1 MIVPTLPAI
10 RLVQVQPAHFLA
22 VAGKGEPEGAAF
34 GKATEALLRVAE
46 AVRARHAA
54 AGRNF
59 ALALPELLVWS
70 ASAAWQV
77 LIRVPDTVRAGE
89 VMAARRSFHAVHRE
103 ECRGV
108 RLLRLEEGTC
118 LEAACAGRTTGE
130 IAAAL
135 ASKAR
140 ELDASLLDPRHEI
153 RKPGGESLVRQRLAL
168 AAVKPPRRP
177 LRHRRVRA
185 RGVPARWKERA

>member
-1 MIVPTLPAI
+1 VIVPTLPAI
-10 RLVQVQPAHFLA
+10 RLVQVQPAHYLA
-22 VAGKGEPEGAAF
+22 VEGKGEPEGAAF
-34 GKATEALLRVAE
+34 GRATEALLRVAE

-59 ALALPELLVWS
+59 ALAPPELLVWS
-70 ASAAWQV
+70 NSAAWQV

-89 VMAARRSFHAVHRE
+89 VTTARRSFHALHRE

-118 LEAACAGRTTGE
+118 LEAACAGRPTSE
-130 IAAAL
+130 IAGAL

-140 ELDASLLDPRHEI
+140 ELGAALVEPRHEI
-153 RKPGGESLVRQRLAL
+153 RRPGETLVRQRLAL
-168 AAVKPPRRP
+168 AAVKPPRPP

-185 RGVPARWKERA
+185 RGVPARWKARA